1 MLLCMKFDRNLEHC
15 NFDRISM
22 KILQK
27 QIDVKIMLEVTRATD
42 LIFVDR
48 FNKSITLK
56 SFLGHNMNSLSFRIL
71 LLNSLFFIKK
81 LVLNCYIFPEWLDY
95 CTRRC
100 ILSTSGYISQET
112 SGYSRSFFRQN
123 RNGRRNTKSSHI
135 FGRILWL

>member
-1 MLLCMKFDRNLEHC
+1 MYGRNLEHR

-27 QIDVKIMLEVTRATD
+27 QIESTQWCENYVGGYLSPRINL
-42 LIFVDR
+42 VDR
-48 FNKSITLK
+48 FNKSITYITVFFGSQYEFGVIPDSSSK
-56 SFLGHNMNSLSFRIL
+56 LSIFHQE
-71 LLNSLFFIKK
+71 

-123 RNGRRNTKSSHI
+123 RNSRRDTESSHI